1 MNEGVNRLILFKVA
15 GLIYALRLGDV
26 AEVIEPPPIYPVPGT
41 PGSFS
46 GMINFHGNLVAVVD
60 LADFMGRG
68 GRNPNG
74 QLLVVAASI
83 ANLAL
88 WVESVDSVCSADL
101 VKEESASGEEL
112 VEKVLVISGR
122 QARLLALE
130 RLVQGLE
137 EGLASPS
144 RP

>member
-1 MNEGVNRLILFKVA
+1 MNDGVNRLILFKVA
-15 GLIYALRLGDV
+15 GLIHALRLGDV

-41 PGSFS
+41 PDIFC
-46 GMINFHGNLVAVVD
+46 GMINFHGNLVSVVD
-60 LADFMGRG
+60 LADFMGKGSRD
-68 GRNPNG
+68 PNG
-74 QLLVVAASI
+74 QLLVVTGSI

-88 WVESVDSVCSADL
+88 WVESVDSVCPVDL
-101 VKEESASGEEL
+101 VKEELPSGEEM

-130 RLVQGLE
+130 RLVQRLE